1 MSEEALLDFAS
12 DDTLAGYRLKRL
24 ELYNWGTFHN
34 RIWELPLDGSNGL
47 LTGDIGSGKSTVV
60 DAVTTL
66 LVPAAKVSYNKAA
79 GASFRERDLKS
90 YVLGYYKSE
99 RSESGLSARPV
110 ALRSGKS
117 YSVILG
123 VFDNRGYGKTVTL
136 AQVFWQK
143 EAQGQPARFYL
154 VSDEE
159 LNIAEHF
166 SHFGRDIKSLR
177 KRLRGLPGTEALYD
191 SFPPY
196 GAAFRRRFGLKSDQ
210 ALELFHQTVS
220 MKTVG
225 NLTDFVRE
233 HMLESFDVAPR
244 IEALITHFEDL
255 NRAHAAVLTAKDQI
269 SRLRPLAES
278 LSAHSAAVEERDRR
292 RTARDGLS
300 VFFADRKLKLL
311 EKRIA
316 GLNHEIDRGTARRS
330 SIEAD
335 LAGKQAE
342 RDELKQSI
350 AENGGDRLEALRREL
365 SDTETR
371 SEERKEQDD
380 EYAELCGRLGFPPA
394 GDTEEFID
402 NLRRATEA
410 RDKYETERNSLQNRR
425 KEDEYDFQQLRRDHR
440 KLAEELESLRSR
452 KNNIDPHQIRIRE
465 GLCSALEIDESELP
479 FAGEL
484 ISVRE
489 EEAAD
494 WEGAIERLLRSFGL
508 SLLVPDR
515 LYAEVAAWVDRT
527 DLKGRLIYYRIRE
540 EDTRRRQ
547 ETSDAA
553 SLIRKLETRP
563 DSPFKEW
570 LGGELRRRFDYTC
583 CSNLEEFR
591 RAGKGITRTGQIKGS
606 PVRHEKDDRHALND
620 RRRYILGWKNEA
632 KIHALENDA
641 RKFEQAIADAGAKIT
656 ELQHRENNIE
666 ERLGDLIRLESY
678 KRFEQIDWRP
688 LVLKIEELKRAV
700 RELEETSD
708 ILKTLHHR
716 LDELEERIREADGN
730 LDQIKDAVS
739 RNREKLDAA
748 EALSGQTRGIIEES
762 PCSPDELNP
771 LIAPLYS
778 EALGTPNL
786 TVESCDNREK
796 ELRNWI
802 QAKIDADE
810 KRIERLQ
817 QKIISSMQEF
827 KHDYQAETAEM
838 DASIEAGDEYRS
850 LLASLEADDLPAFE
864 SRFKELLNENTIR
877 EIANFQAQ
885 LNKEAQIIRERVD
898 RINQS
903 MSAIEYN
910 KDRYILLELEST
922 PDPEVR
928 GFRQDLRSCTEGSF
942 TGSDQEQYTESKFLQ
957 VRAIIDR
964 FKGREGSSDLD
975 RRWTD
980 KVTDVRNWFT
990 FAASERWNEDDSE
1003 YEHYTDSG
1011 GKSGGQKEKLAYTVL
1026 AASLAY
1032 QFGLEWGETRS
1043 RSFRFVVIDEAFGRG
1058 SDDSARYGLKLF
1070 RRLNLQLL
1078 IITPLQKIHI
1088 IEPFV
1093 STVGFVHNE
1102 GGRKS
1107 LLRCLTIEEYR
1118 DEMAEVE
1125 RLRPGNRDEEE

>member
-12 DDTLAGYRLKRL
+12 DDTLAGFRLKRL

-34 RIWELPLDGSNGL
+34 HIWELPLNGSNGL

-66 LVPAAKVSYNKAA
+66 LVPATRVSYNKAA
-79 GASFRERDLKS
+79 GAGFRERDLKS

-99 RSESGLSARPV
+99 RSEAGLSARPV

-123 VFDNRGYGKTVTL
+123 VFENHGYGKTVTL

-143 EAQGQPARFYL
+143 EAQGQPSRFYL

-159 LNIAEHF
+159 LSIAGHF
-166 SHFGRDIKSLR
+166 SHFGQDIKTLR
-177 KRLRGLPGTEALYD
+177 KRLRGLPGTESLYD

-196 GAAFRRRFGLKSDQ
+196 GAAFRRRFGLKGDQ

-225 NLTDFVRE
+225 NLTIFVRE

-244 IEALITHFEDL
+244 IEALIAHFEDL

-269 SRLRPLAES
+269 NRLRPLAES
-278 LSAHSAAVEERDRR
+278 LAAHSAAVEERDSLRS
-292 RTARDGLS
+292 ARDGLS

-316 GLNHEIDRGTARRS
+316 GLNHEIERGTARRS
-330 SIEAD
+330 TAEAD

-342 RDELKQSI
+342 RDQLKQAI

-365 SDTETR
+365 GEADSLTED
-371 SEERKEQDD
+371 RKEQD
-380 EYAELCGRLGFPPA
+380 EQYTELCRRLEFPQA
-394 GDTEEFID
+394 RNADDFVD
-402 NLRRATEA
+402 NGLRAAEA
-410 RDKYETERNSLQNRR
+410 RERYETERSTLQNRL
-425 KEDEYDFQQLRRDHR
+425 KELEFSFQQLRGDHR
-440 KLAEELESLRSR
+440 VLADELESLRSR

-465 GLCSALEIDESELP
+465 RLCAALRIAEGELP

-489 EEAAD
+489 EESE

-515 LYAEVAAWVDRT
+515 LYEEVAAWVDET

-540 EDTRRRQ
+540 EESRRAPD
-547 ETSDAA
+547 TSDAA
-553 SLIRKLETRP
+553 SLIHKLETRP
-563 DSPFKEW
+563 DSSFKEW
-570 LGGELRRRFDYTC
+570 LEGELRRRFDFTC
-583 CSNLEEFR
+583 CSSLEEFR
-591 RAGKGITRTGQIKGS
+591 RAGKGITRSGQIKGS
-606 PVRHEKDDRHALND
+606 PVRHEKDDRHALRD
-620 RRRYILGWKNEA
+620 RRRYILGWKNES
-632 KIHALENDA
+632 KILALEHEA
-641 RKFEQAIADAGAKIT
+641 RNLEQSISDSGAKIA
-656 ELQHRENNIE
+656 ELQNEENGIQ
-666 ERLGDLIRLESY
+666 ERQADLIRLESF

-688 LVLKIEELKRAV
+688 LLLKIEELKRAIT
-700 RELEETSD
+700 ELEKSSD
-708 ILKTLHHR
+708 ILKTLRRR
-716 LDELEERIREADGN
+716 LEELEERIRETDGA
-730 LDQIKDAVS
+730 LDQIKDAIS

-748 EALSGQTRGIIEES
+748 KKLAGQTRAIIDES
-762 PCSPDELNP
+762 PITPAELSA

-778 EALGTPNL
+778 EALGNPTL
-786 TVESCDNREK
+786 TIESCDNREK

-802 QAKIDADE
+802 QGKIDAED

-827 KHDYQAETAEM
+827 KHDYQAETSDI
-838 DASIEAGDEYRS
+838 DASVEAGDEYLK
-850 LLASLEADDLPAFE
+850 LLATLEADDLPAFE

-910 KDRYILLELEST
+910 KDRYILLEVESAV
-922 PDPEVR
+922 DPEIR

-964 FKGREGSSDLD
+964 FQGREGSSDLD
-975 RRWTD
+975 RRWTE

-990 FAASERWNEDDSE
+990 FAASERWKEDDTE

-1058 SDDSARYGLKLF
+1058 SDESARYGLELF

-1093 STVGFVHNE
+1093 LTVGFVHNE
-1102 GGRKS
+1102 GGKKS

-1118 DEMAEVE
+1118 DEMAEAK
-1125 RLRPGNRDEEE
+1125 